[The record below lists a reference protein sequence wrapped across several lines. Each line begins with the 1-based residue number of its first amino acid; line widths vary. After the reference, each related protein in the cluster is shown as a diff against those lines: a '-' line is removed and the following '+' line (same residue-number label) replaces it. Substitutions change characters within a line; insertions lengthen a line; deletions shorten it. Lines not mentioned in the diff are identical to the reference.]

1 MNESVRWIIVLG
13 CLCIAALE
21 APQCCLQLVQDMAGS
36 YPGAESPSDVP
47 HVGGRAASVALVTHA
62 AQPTA
67 SRTEEERALA
77 PSDERTAAGARL
89 ASHR

>member
-1 MNESVRWIIVLG
+1 MNESVRWIVVLG

-36 YPGAESPSDVP
+36 YPAAESPSEAP
-47 HVGGRAASVALVTHA
+47 RVGGRVALVTRA

-67 SRTEEERALA
+67 IRTEEERALA

>member
-1 MNESVRWIIVLG
+1 
-13 CLCIAALE
+13 LCIAALE

-36 YPGAESPSDVP
+36 YPVAGSPP
-47 HVGGRAASVALVTHA
+47 QAPRLGGRAASVALATHVALVSHA

-67 SRTEEERALA
+67 IRTEEERALA
-77 PSDERTAAGARL
+77 PSDERTAVGARL